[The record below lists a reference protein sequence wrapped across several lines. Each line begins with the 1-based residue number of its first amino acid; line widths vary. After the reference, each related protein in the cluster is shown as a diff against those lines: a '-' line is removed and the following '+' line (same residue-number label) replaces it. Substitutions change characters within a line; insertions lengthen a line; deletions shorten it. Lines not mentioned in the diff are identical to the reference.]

1 LLQALASAS
10 ARGLRT
16 LLVSGE
22 ESPAQVRMRAQR
34 LAAADGVGILA
45 ETDLAVVVE
54 TIAAELPD
62 VCVIDSVQ
70 TLHAADVGSGAG
82 SVAQVREAADRLLRL
97 AKSRNV
103 AIVLVGHV
111 TKDGTVAGPRVL
123 EHLVDAVLQFEGDR
137 YRHLRVLRA
146 VKNRFGS
153 TDEIGI
159 FEMTGAGLV
168 PVVDPSSALA
178 EDGAAGPGSVLLP
191 AIEGS
196 RPILLEVQA
205 LVAPSDLAMPR
216 RQATGFDR
224 NRLSMIAAVLG
235 RHAGIALGSSDVF
248 VNVAGGVRVDEPAAD
263 LAVALAIVSSPRGSP
278 RRPSWASPTS
288 SRRPAPRRRAPSWC
302 AALIP
307 WVRRSGWHWP
317 DRMTAMSEPLV
328 DVRTDPK
335 MLEALRR
342 IAPGTN
348 MRQGIND
355 ILRGDL
361 GALIVIGE
369 PAELSFLFSGGIR
382 LDQSFSPYLLYELA
396 KMDGAIILNAMATR
410 IVYANVQ
417 LMPDPT
423 IPSAETGTRHRTAE
437 RVAKQT
443 GALVISI
450 SQQRDVVT
458 LYVSD
463 ARYQLEEISDV
474 LAKTNQAVTT
484 LETYRTRFDQVSTR
498 LTALEFQ
505 GAAMLDD
512 VLVALQRAEM
522 TSRMRSE
529 IERNVVELGVE
540 GRLIKIQLD
549 EMSEWVPGD
558 EVAMVRDYCLDSLT
572 GGPER
577 ALEQL
582 HALPD
587 SQLLEVESLA
597 EVLGYPRTISP
608 VDHAVTP
615 RGYRVLSKVPRLPEG
630 VVNHV
635 VAHFGTLEAFVRA
648 SQGELEEVEGVGAVR
663 AREIREGLRR
673 LQEQNLVDRYLN
685 L

>member
-1 LLQALASAS
+1 
-10 ARGLRT
+10 
-16 LLVSGE
+16 
-22 ESPAQVRMRAQR
+22 
-34 LAAADGVGILA
+34 
-45 ETDLAVVVE
+45 
-54 TIAAELPD
+54 
-62 VCVIDSVQ
+62 
-70 TLHAADVGSGAG
+70 
-82 SVAQVREAADRLLRL
+82 
-97 AKSRNV
+97 
-103 AIVLVGHV
+103 
-111 TKDGTVAGPRVL
+111 
-123 EHLVDAVLQFEGDR
+123 
-137 YRHLRVLRA
+137 
-146 VKNRFGS
+146 
-153 TDEIGI
+153 
-159 FEMTGAGLV
+159 
-168 PVVDPSSALA
+168 
-178 EDGAAGPGSVLLP
+178 
-191 AIEGS
+191 
-196 RPILLEVQA
+196 
-205 LVAPSDLAMPR
+205 
-216 RQATGFDR
+216 
-224 NRLSMIAAVLG
+224 
-235 RHAGIALGSSDVF
+235 
-248 VNVAGGVRVDEPAAD
+248 
-263 LAVALAIVSSPRGSP
+263 
-278 RRPSWASPTS
+278 
-288 SRRPAPRRRAPSWC
+288 
-302 AALIP
+302 
-307 WVRRSGWHWP
+307 
-317 DRMTAMSEPLV
+317 MSEHPS

-417 LMPDPT
+417 LIPDPT

-458 LYVSD
+458 LYVGD

-484 LETYRTRFDQVSTR
+484 LETYRARFDQVSTR

-558 EVAMVRDYCLDSLT
+558 EVAMLRDYCLDSVT

-577 ALEQL
+577 ALDQL
-582 HALPD
+582 HELPD
-587 SQLLEVESLA
+587 SHLLEVESLA

-615 RGYRVLSKVPRLPEG
+615 RGYRVLAKVPRLPEG

>member
-1 LLQALASAS
+1 
-10 ARGLRT
+10 
-16 LLVSGE
+16 
-22 ESPAQVRMRAQR
+22 
-34 LAAADGVGILA
+34 
-45 ETDLAVVVE
+45 
-54 TIAAELPD
+54 
-62 VCVIDSVQ
+62 
-70 TLHAADVGSGAG
+70 
-82 SVAQVREAADRLLRL
+82 
-97 AKSRNV
+97 
-103 AIVLVGHV
+103 
-111 TKDGTVAGPRVL
+111 
-123 EHLVDAVLQFEGDR
+123 
-137 YRHLRVLRA
+137 
-146 VKNRFGS
+146 
-153 TDEIGI
+153 
-159 FEMTGAGLV
+159 
-168 PVVDPSSALA
+168 
-178 EDGAAGPGSVLLP
+178 
-191 AIEGS
+191 
-196 RPILLEVQA
+196 
-205 LVAPSDLAMPR
+205 
-216 RQATGFDR
+216 
-224 NRLSMIAAVLG
+224 
-235 RHAGIALGSSDVF
+235 
-248 VNVAGGVRVDEPAAD
+248 
-263 LAVALAIVSSPRGSP
+263 
-278 RRPSWASPTS
+278 
-288 SRRPAPRRRAPSWC
+288 
-302 AALIP
+302 
-307 WVRRSGWHWP
+307 
-317 DRMTAMSEPLV
+317 MTAMSEPLV

-443 GALVISI
+443 GALVVSI

-558 EVAMVRDYCLDSLT
+558 EVAMVRDYCLDEVT
-572 GGPER
+572 GGYQR
-577 ALEQL
+577 ALQDL

-587 SQLLEVESLA
+587 SQLLEIESLA
-597 EVLGYPRTISP
+597 ELLGYPRTISP

-615 RGYRVLSKVPRLPEG
+615 RGYRVLSKVPRLPDA
-630 VVNHV
+630 VVAHV

-673 LQEQNLVDRYLN
+673 LQEQNLVDRYLKFVSYSSAAGRFEVVC
-685 L
+685 LHVVQYRLMLSASDVPV